1 MFNFIKEA
9 MSPTTRSK
17 AIKSDIA
24 ETMEMTKEAGESVKE
39 SSCSIVVQS
48 PPAVNPIK
56 GYKITDNERSRKFG
70 VGANSLEM
78 LKTKAKLKF
87 PIKDLHI
94 YLASDGYEVTDE
106 DYFSTLESQT
116 LFIVAG
122 PDAIITTDS
131 DFEFEQLRQRSPL
144 LKVADIIYDFME
156 QQPEKF
162 SKLIAE
168 YERKKLPHK
177 YDQNKTTL
185 SIKSE
190 HPEWFL
196 GQEEKCYTKEE
207 ALQRKAQDRVRCYYY
222 KTKDELTRNRLYQ
235 QNQKARQI
243 IDSVL
248 EKFRYLLIGCDYF
261 SMIFNRKC
269 EHKHDIIKNKLNEDK
284 DDETDARAVVPNKR
298 LKQVIREY
306 TARHEILDQWSV
318 SLCTDLGDFYCQ
330 GSYSDS
336 ANNCA
341 LQHTINPYASRENLI
356 LFQVWNLDHQ
366 IELSRTI
373 LPALIENVRELI
385 STPKRMCSLHKAPV
399 VDVSV
404 LEYFLEIFSL
414 KNLKLVHIVCHEK
427 SQRQNKSN
435 GRLLCKQCHE
445 YKIVEELMQV
455 EYNYNPDDW

>member
-1 MFNFIKEA
+1 M
-9 MSPTTRSK
+9 
-17 AIKSDIA
+17 
-24 ETMEMTKEAGESVKE
+24 
-39 SSCSIVVQS
+39 
-48 PPAVNPIK
+48 
-56 GYKITDNERSRKFG
+56 
-70 VGANSLEM
+70 
-78 LKTKAKLKF
+78 
-87 PIKDLHI
+87 
-94 YLASDGYEVTDE
+94 
-106 DYFSTLESQT
+106 
-116 LFIVAG
+116 
-122 PDAIITTDS
+122 
-131 DFEFEQLRQRSPL
+131 
-144 LKVADIIYDFME
+144 ADIIYDFME

-177 YDQNKTTL
+177 HDQTKTQL
-185 SIKSE
+185 SLKSE
-190 HPEWFL
+190 DSEWFV
-196 GQEEKCYTKEE
+196 GQEEKCHTKEE

-235 QNQKARQI
+235 QNQKARLV
-243 IDSVL
+243 IDSLL

-269 EHKHDIIKNKLNEDK
+269 DHKHEVIKKKLAE
-284 DDETDARAVVPNKR
+284 DDETDARAVIPNKK
-298 LKQVIREY
+298 LKQVIKEY
-306 TARHEILDQWSV
+306 TARHEILDEWSV

-330 GSYSDS
+330 GAYSGASD
-336 ANNCA
+336 CCP

-373 LPALIENVRELI
+373 LPTLIENVRELI
-385 STPKRMCSLHKAPV
+385 SFPKRMCSLHKAPV

-427 SQRQNKSN
+427 SQRSNQSN

-455 EYNYNPDDW
+455 EYEHNPDDW

>member
-9 MSPTTRSK
+9 MAPTTRSS
-17 AIKSDIA
+17 ATTAKS
-24 ETMEMTKEAGESVKE
+24 ENQHKE
-39 SSCSIVVQS
+39 SNDT
-48 PPAVNPIK
+48 PPTPAKPMK

-70 VGANSLEM
+70 IGANSLQM

-87 PIKDLHI
+87 PIKDLRI

-106 DYFSTLESQT
+106 DYFTTVEAQT

-131 DFEFEQLRQRSPL
+131 DFAFEQLRQKSPL

-168 YERKKLPHK
+168 YERKKLSHK
-177 YDQNKTTL
+177 QQDLNKTAL
-185 SIKSE
+185 SLRTE
-190 HPEWFL
+190 HTEWFL
-196 GQEEKCYTKEE
+196 GQEEKCHTKEE
-207 ALQRKAQDRVRCYYY
+207 ALQRRAQDRVRCYYY

-235 QNQKARQI
+235 QNQKARLV

-269 EHKHDIIKNKLNEDK
+269 EHKHDIIKDK
-284 DDETDARAVVPNKR
+284 IAEDDETDARAVVPNKK

-306 TARHEILDQWSV
+306 TARHEILDEWSV

-330 GSYSDS
+330 GTYSGAAKHCS
-336 ANNCA
+336 
-341 LQHTINPYASRENLI
+341 LRHTINPYASRENLI

-373 LPALIENVRELI
+373 IPSLIENIRDLV
-385 STPKRMCSLHKAPV
+385 SNPKRMCNLHKAPV

-427 SQRQNKSN
+427 SQRSNKSN

-445 YKIVEELMQV
+445 YKIVEELMKI
-455 EYNYNPDDW
+455 ECDYNPDDCSS

>member
-1 MFNFIKEA
+1 M
-9 MSPTTRSK
+9 
-17 AIKSDIA
+17 
-24 ETMEMTKEAGESVKE
+24 
-39 SSCSIVVQS
+39 
-48 PPAVNPIK
+48 
-56 GYKITDNERSRKFG
+56 
-70 VGANSLEM
+70 
-78 LKTKAKLKF
+78 
-87 PIKDLHI
+87 
-94 YLASDGYEVTDE
+94 
-106 DYFSTLESQT
+106 
-116 LFIVAG
+116 
-122 PDAIITTDS
+122 
-131 DFEFEQLRQRSPL
+131 
-144 LKVADIIYDFME
+144 ADIIYDFME

-177 YDQNKTTL
+177 HDQTKTQL
-185 SIKSE
+185 SLKSE
-190 HPEWFL
+190 DSEWFV
-196 GQEEKCYTKEE
+196 GQEEKCHTKEE

-235 QNQKARQI
+235 QNQKARQV
-243 IDSVL
+243 IDSLL

-269 EHKHDIIKNKLNEDK
+269 DHKHEVIRKKLAE
-284 DDETDARAVVPNKR
+284 DDETDARAVIPNKK
-298 LKQVIREY
+298 LKQVIKEY
-306 TARHEILDQWSV
+306 TARHEILDEWSV

-330 GSYSDS
+330 GAYSGASD
-336 ANNCA
+336 CCP

-373 LPALIENVRELI
+373 LPTLIENVRELI
-385 STPKRMCSLHKAPV
+385 SSPKRMCSLHKAPV

-427 SQRQNKSN
+427 SQRSNQSN

-455 EYNYNPDDW
+455 EYEHNPEDW

>member
-1 MFNFIKEA
+1 MLNFIKEA
-9 MSPTTRSK
+9 MAPATRSSISTSAATAQNSENHLK
-17 AIKSDIA
+17 
-24 ETMEMTKEAGESVKE
+24 ESVEKTAAIE
-39 SSCSIVVQS
+39 
-48 PPAVNPIK
+48 NPMK

-70 VGANSLEM
+70 IGANSLQM
-78 LKTKAKLKF
+78 LKAKAKLKF
-87 PIKDLHI
+87 PIKDLRI
-94 YLASDGYEVTDE
+94 YLASDGFEVIDE
-106 DYFSTLESQT
+106 DYFTTLESQT

-122 PDAIITTDS
+122 ADAIITTDS
-131 DFEFEQLRQRSPL
+131 DFAFEQLRQKSPL

-162 SKLIAE
+162 SKLVAE
-168 YERKKLPHK
+168 YERKKLSHK
-177 YDQNKTTL
+177 QQQDQSKTAL
-185 SIKSE
+185 SLRTE
-190 HPEWFL
+190 HTEWFL
-196 GQEEKCYTKEE
+196 GQEEKCHTKEE
-207 ALQRKAQDRVRCYYY
+207 ALKRRAQDRVRCYYY

-235 QNQKARQI
+235 QNQKARQV
-243 IDSVL
+243 IDSLL

-269 EHKHDIIKNKLNEDK
+269 EHKHDIIKDQLDL
-284 DDETDARAVVPNKR
+284 DDETDARAVVPNKK

-306 TARHEILDQWSV
+306 TARHEILDEWSV

-330 GSYSDS
+330 GTYSGAAKHCS
-336 ANNCA
+336 
-341 LQHTINPYASRENLI
+341 LRHTINPYASRENLI

-373 LPALIENVRELI
+373 IPSLIENVHDLI
-385 STPKRMCSLHKAPV
+385 SSPKRMCSLHKAPV

-427 SQRQNKSN
+427 SQRSNKSN

-445 YKIVEELMQV
+445 YKIVEELMQI
-455 EYNYNPDDW
+455 ECDYNPEDW